1 MRIALVIE
9 HLDFRRG
16 GAETYIH
23 AFATWL
29 LAEGHAVQ
37 IVTQSV
43 HAPPEGAEVHTVAG
57 GAGPRGMMTFVA
69 GARRKLAALAPEVS
83 LATGKALGMT
93 VYQGHGGTVRGSER
107 QNVALRGGAGG
118 RTLKRLLN
126 RLSPKRRAAR
136 RLEAAQ
142 FADPT
147 THLVAISRMVQRDMQ
162 AFYGVPDERIT
173 LIYNGVD
180 LGRFRGDRLK
190 EHRQRIR
197 RRHGI
202 ADEVALALM
211 VAHNFKL
218 KGLREQLLALGRL
231 TGSAAPRWHLLV
243 AGGTRRRRR
252 PYARLAD
259 IMGIADRVTF
269 VGAVDDVAPYYGAA
283 DVFVHPTW
291 YDPCSL
297 VVLEALAAGLP
308 TLTTR
313 YNGASELMDGRD
325 AGVVLEAPRPVAR
338 LAEGVVALLDPARR
352 DTMSRAARQ
361 VAEEHGQEKN
371 FREMLDVLSRAAVK
385 GT

>member
-9 HLDFRRG
+9 HLDSRRG

-23 AFATWL
+23 DFATWL

-37 IVTQSV
+37 IVTQSA
-43 HAPPEGAEVHTVAG
+43 HAPPEGAEVHTINGSMKA
-57 GAGPRGMMTFVA
+57 FVA
-69 GARRKLAALAPEVS
+69 GARQRLTDLSPEVS

-107 QNVALRGGAGG
+107 QNVALRSGGGG
-118 RTLKRLLN
+118 RALKRLLN
-126 RLSPKRRAAR
+126 CLSPKRRSAR

-142 FADPT
+142 FADPA
-147 THLVAISRMVQRDMQ
+147 THFVAISRMVRQDMKT
-162 AFYGVPDERIT
+162 FYDVPDDRIT

-180 LGRFRGDRLK
+180 LQRFHGDRLQ
-190 EHRQRIR
+190 EDRQRIR
-197 RRHGI
+197 REHSI
-202 ADEVALALM
+202 ADEVTLALM

-231 TGSAAPRWHLLV
+231 AGSAAPRWHLLV
-243 AGGTRRRRR
+243 VGGTRRRQR
-252 PYARLAD
+252 PYARLAN

-269 VGAVDDVAPYYGAA
+269 AGAVDDTAPYYGAA

-325 AGVVLEAPRPVAR
+325 AGVVLDAPRPVAR
-338 LAEGVVALLDPARR
+338 LAEGLSALLDPARR

-361 VAEEHGQEKN
+361 VAEEYGQERN
-371 FREMLDVLSRAAVK
+371 FREMLDVLSRAAK
-385 GT
+385 GKRKP